1 MLAYHG
7 DEGGGRPYETRNVD
21 AVVTS
26 DSGPGIGS
34 TDRFDNNRR
43 LPIRPFR
50 ELREGFEVCYGPDSA
65 SYGAAMRVIEG
76 IKESLAGAPG
86 HLVFN
91 VLMEVLF
98 DSTVRFFVVGLEGSE
113 VVAPLVPDLLRD
125 RRLTAHGIHRDN
137 TAFDG

>member
-21 AVVTS
+21 AVVTG

-34 TDRFDNNRR
+34 PDRFDNNRR
-43 LPIRPFR
+43 LQIRPFR
-50 ELREGFEVCYGPDSA
+50 ELREGCEVCYGPYSA

-76 IKESLAGAPG
+76 IKEILGSAPG

-98 DSTVRFFVVGLEGSE
+98 DSTVRFFVVG
-113 VVAPLVPDLLRD
+113 
-125 RRLTAHGIHRDN
+125 
-137 TAFDG
+137 F